1 MLPHWVRGPTKRNV
15 FNWAYKGRID
25 ENIKGY
31 GFPEGLGS
39 LHPPVFPPHLLSL
52 ALSNSQ
58 SNIPSLPLL
67 ATLIDNQPEA
77 RVAMQIAPMDSR
89 SHFPPS
95 QAPLWEHTTLTI
107 PLPYLF
113 DEVILTGGRGVCS
126 AVDGSSQV
134 DQHQAR
140 DSCFHEA
147 AQCSGRRCQE

>member
-25 ENIKGY
+25 EYIKGY
-31 GFPEGLGS
+31 GFPEALGS

-67 ATLIDNQPEA
+67 ATLIYNQPEA

-95 QAPLWEHTTLTI
+95 QAP
-107 PLPYLF
+107 PLGTHNPHHSPALL
-113 DEVILTGGRGVCS
+113 VRRSHPHRWPWSLL
-126 AVDGSSQV
+126 SS
-134 DQHQAR
+134 
-140 DSCFHEA
+140 
-147 AQCSGRRCQE
+147 